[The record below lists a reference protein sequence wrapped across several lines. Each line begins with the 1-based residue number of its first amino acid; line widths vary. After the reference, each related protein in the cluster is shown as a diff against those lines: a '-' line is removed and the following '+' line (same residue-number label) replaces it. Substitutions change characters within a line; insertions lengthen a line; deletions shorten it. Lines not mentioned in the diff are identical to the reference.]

1 MKFIDAGYGNLIN
14 ANRIISMASF
24 DSAPMKRLAQEAK
37 ESGMA
42 IDVTCGHKCRSVIV
56 TDSKHIILS
65 ATEVSDFNFMDNITS
80 ET

>member
-14 ANRIISMASF
+14 ANRIISVASF
-24 DSAPMKRLAQEAK
+24 DSAPVKRLTQEAK

-42 IDVTCGHKCRSVIV
+42 IDVTCGHKCRSVII

-65 ATEVSDFNFMDNITS
+65 AIEVNEFNFADNIAT